1 MAKVPKEVRPM
12 VRQLQDAMMQISLE
26 DVVYVHSLVTPPEL
40 VQAVMQVVLLLL
52 GFPDDLS
59 WAEMRACM
67 GNNCKQFHLAM
78 LRLTYNVESIKGRS
92 LWRRINSACKND
104 YLHPV
109 RVKCA
114 SVEAMNFINWVKAVA
129 SYHTMILV
137 IKKEIGI
144 KKVGNLRSI
153 IPSSRSS
160 TPRSAASSS
169 SFLSPTKSKRRS
181 SKSASPKSPRGRKQA
196 VPKVIPVDPSASS
209 DEYLSAAMPYLED
222 CLATTNQLQPSFVY
236 ELQSY
241 RRPPKSIKHVAIAVM
256 IVFGVPKQ
264 DRDYEMAMTVI
275 KDPHFLDMLRSF
287 DRQHLTTRR
296 IKDFER
302 YVKAKKLCVD
312 SIKSASAAAANIFSW
327 AEKSV
332 LVAKINA
339 EYISIYKN

>member
-12 VRQLQDAMMQISLE
+12 VRQLQDAMMQISLD
-26 DVVYVHSLVTPPEL
+26 DVVYVHSLVHSPPEL
-40 VQAVMQVVLLLL
+40 IQAVVQLVLLLL

-67 GNNCKQFHLAM
+67 GNNCKQFHQAM
-78 LRLTYNVESIKGRS
+78 LRLTFNVESIKGRS
-92 LWRRINSACKND
+92 LWRRINSACKDD

-114 SVEAMNFINWVKAVA
+114 SVEAMNLINWVKAVA

-144 KKVGNLRSI
+144 KKVGNLRT
-153 IPSSRSS
+153 PSSRPS
-160 TPRSAASSS
+160 TPRSATTSSS
-169 SFLSPTKSKRRS
+169 SLSPTKRRS
-181 SKSASPKSPRGRKQA
+181 SKSASPSKSPRGRKQA
-196 VPKVIPVDPSASS
+196 VPKVIPVDPSATA

-222 CLATTNQLQPSFVY
+222 CVATTNQLQSSSVY

-275 KDPHFLDMLRSF
+275 KDPNFLDMLRSF
-287 DRQHLTTRR
+287 DRQQLTTRR

-302 YVKAKKLCVD
+302 YVKAKKLSVD
-312 SIKSASAAAANIFSW
+312 GIRSASFAAANIFSW

-339 EYISIYKN
+339 EYISIYKS